1 MKAFLIGLLLS
12 FHLALAGAN
21 TAVALDDFN
30 LRYFGT
36 NDIIKIGR
44 TEFILKIQLY
54 DDEQAL
60 LEAYSEVTGTDREVA
75 GFTQFS
81 PDNPVCY
88 VHIVPAGLWD
98 DREKMTILGHEIYH
112 CMLATHKEQE

>member
-12 FHLALAGAN
+12 FS
-21 TAVALDDFN
+21 AVALDDFN

-44 TEFILKIQLY
+44 TEFVLKIQLY

-60 LEAYSEVTGTDREVA
+60 LEAYAEATGTDREVA

-81 PDNPVCY
+81 SENPVCY

-112 CMLATHKEQE
+112 CMLATHKEMEQE